1 MSQPLLVLPDLK
13 KPFEVYCDASGES
26 IGAVLSQE
34 GHPVAYESRRLHE
47 QEKSLGIYEKELL
60 AVIHALDSW
69 KHYLL
74 GTTFVIHTDHQSIK
88 YFMTQTKLSEKQM
101 RWANFLLQFHFHFA
115 HIPGKQNPVADAL
128 SRRPRVNAVSVAYN
142 HDLTSMVDKYAND
155 NDFALIFQDLMNGNA
170 KEPYSLNEGFLLHG
184 SRLCVV
190 KDLRE
195 KVMYESHSP
204 PYAGHRGIL
213 ATTQAIETYFYW
225 PGMRQDIQDYV
236 TQCIVCQKVK
246 YDRGKA
252 PGLLQPLP
260 IPDAPWQ
267 SISMDFIFGLPKSI
281 QGNTGI
287 WTIVDRFSKQAHFL
301 PVKKT
306 IKAKHMANLFMFHI
320 FKHHGLPTSIISDR
334 DPRMT
339 SLFWKG
345 LFENLGTKLNFSSA
359 YHPQTD
365 GQSEILNSIVLDL
378 LKSYVGEVAQR
389 NQWEQ
394 YLPLVEYA
402 YNNTVHTST
411 GKAPFEII
419 EGRPKLPLLL
429 KTNDKIFALML
440 MCVI

>member
-1 MSQPLLVLPDLK
+1 M
-13 KPFEVYCDASGES
+13 
-26 IGAVLSQE
+26 
-34 GHPVAYESRRLHE
+34 
-47 QEKSLGIYEKELL
+47 
-60 AVIHALDSW
+60 
-69 KHYLL
+69 
-74 GTTFVIHTDHQSIK
+74 
-88 YFMTQTKLSEKQM
+88 
-101 RWANFLLQFHFHFA
+101 
-115 HIPGKQNPVADAL
+115 ADAL

-142 HDLTSMVDKYAND
+142 HDLVSMIDKYAND
-155 NDFALIFQDLMNGNA
+155 NDFASIYQDLMNGNTQ
-170 KEPYSLNEGFLLHG
+170 EPYSLNGRFLLHG

-190 KDLRE
+190 QDLRE

-213 ATTQAIETYFYW
+213 ATTQAIETYFFW
-225 PGMRQDIQDYV
+225 TGMRQDIQDYV
-236 TQCIVCQKVK
+236 TKCIVCQKVK

-252 PGLLQPLP
+252 PGLLQILP
-260 IPDAPWQ
+260 IPDGPWQ

-287 WTIVDRFSKQAHFL
+287 WMIVDRFSKQAHFL

-320 FKHHGLPTSIISDR
+320 FKHHGLPSSIISDR

-345 LFENLGTKLNFSSA
+345 LFENLGIKLNFSSA

-365 GQSEILNSIVLDL
+365 RQSEILDSIVLDL
-378 LKSYVGEVAQR
+378 LKRYVGELAQG
-389 NQWEQ
+389 NPWEQ

-419 EGRPKLPLLL
+419 DGRPKLPIILRDILPPM
-429 KTNDKIFALML
+429 N
-440 MCVI
+440 MCAIQV